1 MNYSVTID
9 DGAHNTT
16 IQEFMLLDEA
26 SSFFHQQVELF
37 KSKSDD
43 YYKSFLSDDYDA
55 VIELCKLDADGFYE
69 DTLECF
75 DKEFYI

>member
-16 IQEFMLLDEA
+16 LEEFMLLDEA
-26 SSFFHQQVELF
+26 SAFFHKQVALF
-37 KSKSDD
+37 KSKADN
-43 YYKSFLSDDYDA
+43 YYKSFLSDDSDA
-55 VIELCKLDADGFYE
+55 VIELCKLDDDGFYE

-75 DKEFYI
+75 DKDYDM